1 MAINPLGSL
10 GAGGIAGAGTPTK
23 GAESF
28 GQVMKGQAAKGPEQ
42 LPSLVQQ
49 PQNASATQAHNQTQ
63 GISGTKDV
71 HATTNA
77 NAGVSKVE
85 GTRQT
90 QKVEAT
96 QNSKP
101 STMIDQVNQ
110 AQQRMED
117 ILKMAESGKSFSPAE
132 LLALQTHVYR
142 ASQELDMAGKVVE
155 KATGGV
161 KQVLQTQV

>member
-1 MAINPLGSL
+1 MAINPLGAM
-10 GAGGIAGAGTPTK
+10 GPGGIAGAGTPGK
-23 GAESF
+23 AGESF
-28 GQVMKGQAAKGPEQ
+28 GQVMKGQGTKALEQ
-42 LPSLVQQ
+42 TPALNQAPQQSPSLVQGQ
-49 PQNASATQAHNQTQ
+49 PPNVQQV
-63 GISGTKDV
+63 SGAKE
-71 HATTNA
+71 AQ
-77 NAGVSKVE
+77 AGVSKVE
-85 GTRQT
+85 G
-90 QKVEAT
+90 A
-96 QNSKP
+96 SKSGRLEP
-101 STMIDQVNQ
+101 TSHHKPAGMLDQVNQ